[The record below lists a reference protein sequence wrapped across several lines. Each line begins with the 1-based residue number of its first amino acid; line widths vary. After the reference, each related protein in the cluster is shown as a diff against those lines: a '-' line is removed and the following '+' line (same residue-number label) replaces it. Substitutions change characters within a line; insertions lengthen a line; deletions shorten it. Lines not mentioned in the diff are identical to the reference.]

1 MEKKTAKTAAE
12 LRFIGTG
19 DAMGVPRVYCD
30 CAVCTEA
37 RTTGVNRRFR
47 SSVLI
52 DDQLSGQTLIDCGP
66 DWGRMM
72 EAAGLRFAE
81 RMLLTHAHYDHIG
94 GLPEWAD
101 ACRRLDKRGIAYAP
115 AETIA
120 EVTERFPWLAR
131 RIEFRPADD
140 GFRLGGWTVGISRV
154 NHGYNG
160 HAYAYR
166 FEQDG
171 TGWTWAYCPDAIGL
185 SDNEK
190 APLAGL
196 HLLVLGTSFYEE
208 KAPYASRSVYDVTE
222 ALELLQEL
230 KPRAAVFT
238 HLSHDIDLTRRY
250 ELPESVR
257 FAETGLA
264 LPLGSSGDA
273 GGEG

>member
-1 MEKKTAKTAAE
+1 MRWT
-12 LRFIGTG
+12 LRFLGTG

-30 CAVCTEA
+30 CAVCAEA
-37 RTTGVNRRFR
+37 RATGVNRRFR

-52 DDQLSGQTLIDCGP
+52 DGDDPGPVLIDCGP

-72 EAAGLRFAE
+72 ETAGLRFVE

-101 ACRRLDKRGIAYAP
+101 ACRRLNRRGIAWAP
-115 AETIA
+115 EETIA
-120 EVTERFPWLAR
+120 EVTQRFPWLAR
-131 RIEFRPADD
+131 RIEFRRADD
-140 GFRLGGWTVGISRV
+140 GFRLGPWNARIWRV

-166 FEQDG
+166 FDHAV
-171 TGWTWAYCPDAIGL
+171 TGWSWAYCPDAIGL
-185 SDNEK
+185 SGEEK

-196 HLLVLGTSFYEE
+196 GLLVLGTSFYHERT
-208 KAPYASRSVYDVTE
+208 PYESRSVHDVLE
-222 ALELLQEL
+222 ALELLREL
-230 KPRAAVFT
+230 KPERAVFT

-250 ELPESVR
+250 GLPDNAR

-264 LPLGSSGDA
+264 VRLGG
-273 GGEG
+273 

>member
-1 MEKKTAKTAAE
+1 MTAT
-12 LRFIGTG
+12 LRFLGTG
-19 DAMGVPRVYCD
+19 DAMGVPRVYCE
-30 CAVCTEA
+30 CAVCAEA

-52 DDQLSGQTLIDCGP
+52 DDADSGHTVIDCGP

-72 EAAGLRFAE
+72 ETANLRFAE

-101 ACRRLDKRGIAYAP
+101 ALRWLGRKGIAYAP
-115 AETIA
+115 EETIE
-120 EVTERFPWLAR
+120 EVLCRFPWLNR

-140 GFRLGGWTVGISRV
+140 GFRLGGWNARIWRV

-166 FEQDG
+166 FDHAE
-171 TGWTWAYCPDAIGL
+171 TGRAWAYCPDAIGL
-185 SDNEK
+185 SETEK

-196 HLLVLGTSFYEE
+196 DLLVLGTSFYHET
-208 KAPYASRSVYDVTE
+208 APYETRSVHDVIE
-222 ALELLQEL
+222 ALELLREL
-230 KPRAAVFT
+230 SPRQAVFT

-250 ELPESVR
+250 DLPAGAR

-264 LPLGSSGDA
+264 IRLGN
-273 GGEG
+273 E